1 MPHEITFFILA
12 GTAILAAALTV
23 SVSKA
28 LYSIFFFS
36 ATLLATAAIFLQLYA
51 PLLFVAQFG
60 LIGVGLAGVVIFAV
74 EASRLDVAILAEYP
88 WRPKAVALLITLVLL
103 AEITLDI
110 LQRRFLPDQNL
121 ALLLPTGPMGA
132 PLSLRAVLQFFFN
145 FGLLPVTLSAVIFLV
160 AWAGIANLIRQEA

>member
-23 SVSKA
+23 SVNKA

-51 PLLFVAQFG
+51 PLLFVAQFV
-60 LIGVGLAGVVIFAV
+60 LIGAALAGVLIFAV
-74 EASRLDVAILAEYP
+74 EASRLDVAIVAEYP
-88 WRPKAVALLITLVLL
+88 WRPRAVALLLTLVLL
-103 AEITLDI
+103 AEITLAV
-110 LQRRFLPDQNL
+110 LQRRFLPGQDL
-121 ALLLPTGPMGA
+121 ALLLPAGPMGP
-132 PLSLRAVLQFFFN
+132 PLSLKMVLQFFFN

-160 AWAGIANLIRQEA
+160 AWAGIESVIRQKA

>member
-23 SVSKA
+23 SVNKA

-51 PLLFVAQFG
+51 PLLFVAQFV
-60 LIGVGLAGVVIFAV
+60 LIGAALAGVLIFAV
-74 EASRLDVAILAEYP
+74 EASRLDVAIVAEYP
-88 WRPKAVALLITLVLL
+88 WRTKVVALLATVVLL
-103 AEITLDI
+103 AEIALDVMQ
-110 LQRRFLPDQNL
+110 LRLLPGQNL
-121 ALLLPTGPMGA
+121 AVLLPTGPMGD
-132 PLSLRAVLQFFFN
+132 PLSMHRVLQSFFN

-160 AWAGIANLIRQEA
+160 AWAGIESVIREEA